1 MLKNSNLS
9 KLFSGTIL
17 SSFAQHMSFVITGSL
32 AFQLTRSEFFTSISW
47 AGNALAQIIAFPIS
61 VLITD
66 NFPKNINMFISY
78 FLAGLSAIALAL
90 LLHLEISNIWIVISY
105 IIILG
110 AAQFVGDTSGMSM
123 VPFIVK
129 KNYTQ
134 STFSLIGLAYFTSST
149 VGPFITGTMV
159 EIYGNSSSVLFKAI
173 LLIFAALI
181 YRSIKL
187 ETFKKSTQKINF
199 YKSVKQG
206 LELIIKNQNIL
217 NLFFIHW
224 MVYMLAVPGI
234 HGLLPVHAY
243 EKFNLGA
250 QGVGLLFTVIGSG
263 GVASTILLTFT
274 GDKIRNKTKL
284 IFLCNI
290 LASISMIMFAQSD
303 SKILS
308 IIFLVFF
315 NFCIIN
321 ILTLRLGLLGEL
333 MPKESL
339 GKIFSINFLSSST
352 TLVGSGVMGIIAKLY
367 GAAIGTTIF

>member
-1 MLKNSNLS
+1 
-9 KLFSGTIL
+9 
-17 SSFAQHMSFVITGSL
+17 
-32 AFQLTRSEFFTSISW
+32 
-47 AGNALAQIIAFPIS
+47 
-61 VLITD
+61 
-66 NFPKNINMFISY
+66 
-78 FLAGLSAIALAL
+78 
-90 LLHLEISNIWIVISY
+90 
-105 IIILG
+105 
-110 AAQFVGDTSGMSM
+110 M

-134 STFSLIGLAYFTSST
+134 STFSLIGLAYFISST
-149 VGPFITGTMV
+149 VGPFITGNMV

-250 QGVGLLFTVIGSG
+250 QGVGLLFTAIGSG

-274 GDKIRNKTKL
+274 GNKIRNKTKL

-352 TLVGSGVMGIIAKLY
+352 TLVGSGVMGILAKLY
-367 GAAIGTTIF
+367 GAAIGTTIFGITSLILLFLMIIFLKSFRTAIFDSQAY